1 MAGNL
6 FEFTAN
12 SQSGKKYGEI
22 SLPPR
27 NYVAEISREGIPVK
41 TSPEPAARFNYD
53 YFWLDDGGEHVF
65 LRGGSWFDEG
75 KAGVFSLNLIL
86 SRGVG
91 DYNVGFR
98 CAR

>member
-1 MAGNL
+1 MVGNL

-12 SQSGKKYGEI
+12 SQGGKIYGEL

-27 NYVAEISREGIPVK
+27 NCVAEINREGIPVK
-41 TSPEPAARFNYD
+41 TSSELSARFNYD
-53 YFWLDDGGEHVF
+53 YFWLDDEGEHVF
-65 LRGGSWFDEG
+65 LRGGSWFDG
-75 KAGVFSLNLIL
+75 TKAGVFSLNLIL
-86 SRGVG
+86 GQGVG